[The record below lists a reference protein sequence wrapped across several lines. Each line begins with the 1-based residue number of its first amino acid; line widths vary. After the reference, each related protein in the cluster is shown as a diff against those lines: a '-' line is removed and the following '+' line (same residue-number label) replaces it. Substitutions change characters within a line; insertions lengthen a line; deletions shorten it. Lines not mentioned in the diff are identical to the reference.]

1 MGLIGKFVSNAWNGI
16 KNGLGTAGKLIQSG
30 ANKAWNFVKDNQ
42 DTIGKIAGTAL
53 GTGINLYTGGA
64 AAPFINGANNF
75 IQDLPDNAFTKH
87 LKNIAKGAVFDYGQV
102 STRSKEAVPK
112 DPEKKPEQTNAATE
126 YQAPR
131 MSSFTTPTSAVSSP
145 TIVRRTIVKQM
156 PLKKSTKA
164 WQSVLRAWEANSPY
178 SATFPKCWKLPTTR
192 WSCLRQATRPRP

>member
-30 ANKAWNFVKDNQ
+30 ANKAWDFVKDNQ
-42 DTIGKIAGTAL
+42 DTIGKLAGTAL

-87 LKNIAKGAVFDYGQV
+87 LKNIAKGAMFDYGQDSV
-102 STRSKEAVPK
+102 RSKESVREEQRSQGRSPNKVPRGSVRSKEAVPK

-131 MSSFTTPTSAVSSP
+131 MSSFTTPSSAVSSP
-145 TIVRRTIVKQM
+145 TTVVRRTILKQM
-156 PLKKSTKA
+156 PLKKKA
-164 WQSVLRAWEANSPY
+164 
-178 SATFPKCWKLPTTR
+178 KGK
-192 WSCLRQATRPRP
+192 RQKVRKSQKASNF

>member
-1 MGLIGKFVSNAWNGI
+1 MGIVGKFISNAWNGI

-64 AAPFINGANNF
+64 AAPFISGANNF

-102 STRSKEAVPK
+102 STRSNKSVREEQRSQGRSPNKVPRGSKEAVPK

-131 MSSFTTPTSAVSSP
+131 MSSFITPSSAVSSP
-145 TIVRRTIVKQM
+145 TTVVRRTIVKQM
-156 PLKKSTKA
+156 PLKKNAKGKKKTKG
-164 WQSVLRAWEANSPY
+164 
-178 SATFPKCWKLPTTR
+178 K
-192 WSCLRQATRPRP
+192 

>member
-53 GTGINLYTGGA
+53 GTGLNLYTGGA

-87 LKNIAKGAVFDYGQV
+87 LKNIAKGAVFDYGQNKV
-102 STRSKEAVPK
+102 EK
-112 DPEKKPEQTNAATE
+112 DPEKKPEQTNSLTE
-126 YQAPR
+126 FQAPR
-131 MSSFTTPTSAVSSP
+131 MSSFTAPSSAVTSSP
-145 TIVRRTIVKQM
+145 IIRRGAPTVELTKRIK
-156 PLKKSTKA
+156 PKKSKGKKSKGKKTKG
-164 WQSVLRAWEANSPY
+164 
-178 SATFPKCWKLPTTR
+178 K
-192 WSCLRQATRPRP
+192 

>member
-30 ANKAWNFVKDNQ
+30 ANKAWDFVKDNQ

-64 AAPFINGANNF
+64 AAPFISGANNF

-87 LKNIAKGAVFDYGQV
+87 LKNIAKGAMFDYGQV
-102 STRSKEAVPK
+102 STRSNKSVRDKVPQGSVRDKVPRGFKEAVPK

-131 MSSFTTPTSAVSSP
+131 MSSFTTPSSAVSSP
-145 TIVRRTIVKQM
+145 IIVRRTIVKQM
-156 PLKKSTKA
+156 PLKKKAKGKKAKGKKKTKG
-164 WQSVLRAWEANSPY
+164 
-178 SATFPKCWKLPTTR
+178 K
-192 WSCLRQATRPRP
+192 

>member
-16 KNGLGTAGKLIQSG
+16 KSGLGTAGKMIQSG
-30 ANKAWNFVKDNQ
+30 ANKAWNFVKENQ

-64 AAPFINGANNF
+64 AAPFISGANNF

-102 STRSKEAVPK
+102 STRSNKSVRDKVPQGSVPK

-131 MSSFTTPTSAVSSP
+131 MSSFINPSSAVSPP
-145 TIVRRTIVKQM
+145 TIAARRLDQGSVIRRTIVKQM
-156 PLKKSTKA
+156 PLKKKAKGKKTKG
-164 WQSVLRAWEANSPY
+164 
-178 SATFPKCWKLPTTR
+178 K
-192 WSCLRQATRPRP
+192 